1 MNYNMTSDINSEVNN
16 VSFMDVGIHENVELK
31 NVRSEISKN
40 GNPFLAFDF
49 EDSKGRTLSHT
60 EWPITNNATPERI
73 QNQMKRVR
81 HIVVKFIPE
90 EKYIFEAKDFTDFA
104 NKTVAL
110 LGTAYKGKK
119 VRIKVVYNNNDF
131 TDLPNYT
138 PFIESMNIPT
148 NESKLEI
155 ISIDKVKKSVTP
167 DPNTGTT
174 NPFSS
179 KDTATDSEPESQ
191 DNTKDDLPF

>member
-1 MNYNMTSDINSEVNN
+1 MTSDINSEVNK

-31 NVRSEISKN
+31 NVRSEVSKN

-60 EWPITNNATPERI
+60 EWPITNNVTAERV

-110 LGTAYKGKK
+110 LGEAYKGKK
-119 VRIKVVYNNNDF
+119 VRVKVVYNNNDF

-138 PFIESMNIPT
+138 PFIESMDIPT

-167 DPNTGTT
+167 DTNTGGA
-174 NPFSS
+174 NPFASA
-179 KDTATDSEPESQ
+179 DEGTTDSSAPQ
-191 DNTKDDLPF
+191 DAPKDDLPF